1 MTLFLPHFQQG
12 FSPLFRLADEIE
24 RASRSSSGCAQA
36 AGARSQR
43 RSSGPVFLPRFD
55 VKETKEAYHLT
66 GELPGVDQSN
76 INVEWADQ
84 KTLVISGSTE
94 SQTNV
99 PEQAEPVAAAA
110 SEEKD
115 SATSETES
123 AHYRK
128 PSVEDDSQDF
138 VDVEKPGSESS
149 ETAEAGEPAAAPVAS
164 KKQQQEPV
172 DTGRYLFTER
182 ATGSFKRVFKFPGYV
197 DHENVQASLKNGVLA
212 ITAPKA
218 KPVEPRRIVIS

>member
-24 RASRSSSGCAQA
+24 RASRTGGCSPAPA
-36 AGARSQR
+36 ARPQR
-43 RSSGPVFLPRFD
+43 VFLPRFD
-55 VKETKEAYHLT
+55 VKETKEAYQLT

-76 INVEWADQ
+76 INIEWADQ

-94 SQTNV
+94 SQTTRTNI
-99 PEQAEPVAAAA
+99 PEASPAPAAAA
-110 SEEKD
+110 D
-115 SATSETES
+115 DATSETSS

-128 PSVEDDSQDF
+128 PSVEDDGQDF

-149 ETAEAGEPAAAPVAS
+149 ETAQPEEKAEQAPAV
-164 KKQQQEPV
+164 QQEA

-182 ATGSFKRVFKFPGYV
+182 ASGSFKRVFKFPGYV
-197 DHENVQASLKNGVLA
+197 DHDNVSASLKNGVLA

>member
-24 RASRSSSGCAQA
+24 RASRSSGGCAP
-36 AGARSQR
+36 RSHQR
-43 RSSGPVFLPRFD
+43 TSVFLPRFD
-55 VKETKEAYHLT
+55 VKETKEAYQLT

-76 INVEWADQ
+76 INIEWADQ

-94 SQTNV
+94 SQSTNV
-99 PEQAEPVAAAA
+99 PEATPAAEDDATTAT
-110 SEEKD
+110 
-115 SATSETES
+115 ATSETDS

-128 PSVEDDSQDF
+128 PSVEDDGQDF

-149 ETAEAGEPAAAPVAS
+149 EAEETTTKAPEAP
-164 KKQQQEPV
+164 KQEA

-182 ATGSFKRVFKFPGYV
+182 ASGSFKRVFKFPGFV

-218 KPVEPRRIVIS
+218 KPIEPRRIVIS